1 MSGNRGVLIIGEDA
15 VLKGEVNSGQRV
27 EIWGYVEGGVTA
39 SEVIVQEG
47 GKLFGSVNSDTA
59 EIHGTVQGDV
69 RVQQL
74 IRIKSTGHAV
84 GKIKYGR
91 LAMEEGGELSAH
103 VRNIPPTLG
112 GDLDLSVSKGR
123 SVRITTA
130 DLNALDPDD
139 KPENLTFHIS
149 NASGGH
155 VALSDALSRAVETF
169 TQADL
174 ESGSVYFAHDGSD
187 AAKARFDVEVSDAS
201 GGTSGAPQTVNVAV
215 RRD

>member
-1 MSGNRGVLIIGEDA
+1 MSDNRGVLIIGEDA
-15 VLKGEVNSGQRV
+15 VLKGEVKSGQRI
-27 EIWGYVEGGVTA
+27 EIWGYVEGAVTA
-39 SEVIVQEG
+39 ADVVVHEG
-47 GKLFGSVNSDTA
+47 GKLFGNVNSDTA
-59 EIHGTVQGDV
+59 EIYGTVQGDV

-74 IRIKSTGHAV
+74 IQIKSTGHAV

-91 LAMEEGGELSAH
+91 LSMEEGGELTAH

-112 GDLDLSVSKGR
+112 GDLDLTVSKGQV
-123 SVRITTA
+123 VRITTA

-155 VALSDALSRAVETF
+155 LALSSDPARPVLTF
-169 TQADL
+169 SQADL
-174 ESGSVYFAHDGSD
+174 EGGRVYFAHDGSN
-187 AAKARFDVEVSDAS
+187 AEKARFDVEVSDIS

-215 RRD
+215 RS

>member
-1 MSGNRGVLIIGEDA
+1 MSENRGVLIIGEDA
-15 VLKGEVNSGQRV
+15 VLKGEVKSGQRV

-47 GKLFGSVNSDTA
+47 GKLFGTINSDTA
-59 EIHGTVQGDV
+59 EIRGTIQGDV

-74 IRIKSTGHAV
+74 IQIKSTGHAA

-91 LAMEEGGELSAH
+91 LSMEEGGELTAH

-112 GDLDLSVSKGR
+112 GDLDLTVTKGR

-139 KPENLTFHIS
+139 RPENLTFHIS
-149 NASGGH
+149 KASGGSVVLSNDPALA
-155 VALSDALSRAVETF
+155 VATF
-169 TQADL
+169 SQADL
-174 ESGSVYFAHDGSD
+174 ERGMVYFMHDGSD
-187 AAKARFDVEVSDAS
+187 AAQARFDVEVSDVS
-201 GGTSGAPQTVNVAV
+201 GATSGTPQTVNVAV
-215 RRD
+215 RND